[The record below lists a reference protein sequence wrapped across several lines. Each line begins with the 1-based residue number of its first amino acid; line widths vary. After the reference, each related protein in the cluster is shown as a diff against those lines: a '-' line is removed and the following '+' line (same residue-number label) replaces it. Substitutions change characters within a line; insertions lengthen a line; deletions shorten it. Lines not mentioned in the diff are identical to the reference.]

1 MDAYFCPGY
10 FRPGLEPLEGR
21 RGKGFPIEMAQ
32 VLELY
37 EKKILRDEEF
47 PIQLLIN
54 RFCHRGRCF
63 DIHWHEHIELHYV
76 VCGQTI
82 LRLEQE
88 EILAHKGDLV
98 IANSNILHEGFCD
111 GTPMETLV
119 AIFDMA
125 DFSKELAD
133 KNIIF
138 QPWIQNDPEVVR
150 IMQNIYEEFTRQE
163 IGNRLVC
170 KGYLLQLV
178 AYLVRHY
185 AQEMLDKGD
194 SLRRKKKLERLNVVY
209 QYIESNYSGP
219 ISSRELAGL
228 IHVSEDRFHHIF
240 KESAGMAPLQY
251 INEVRLGKAMNL
263 LKQGDYTATE
273 VAGAVGFSDYN
284 HFGRLFRRAFGC
296 TPNEVRKN
304 GNI

>member
-1 MDAYFCPGY
+1 
-10 FRPGLEPLEGR
+10 
-21 RGKGFPIEMAQ
+21 MAQ
-32 VLELY
+32 ALELY

-47 PIQLLIN
+47 PIQLFLN
-54 RFCHRGRCF
+54 RFRQKGRCF
-63 DIHWHEHIELHYV
+63 DVHWHEHIELHYV
-76 VCGQTI
+76 VGGRTI
-82 LRLEQE
+82 IKLEQE

-111 GTPMETLV
+111 GTPMEALV
-119 AIFDMA
+119 VIFDMA
-125 DFSKELAD
+125 DFSRELAD

-138 QPWIQNDPEVVR
+138 QPWIRNDTEIVR
-150 IMQNIYEEFTRQE
+150 IMQSIYEEFASQE

-185 AQEMLDKGD
+185 ALEMLDRGD
-194 SLRRKKKLERLNVVY
+194 SLRRQKNLQRLNIVY

-219 ISSRELAGL
+219 ISNRELADL
-228 IHVSEDRFHHIF
+228 IHVSEGRFQHIF
-240 KESAGMAPLQY
+240 KENTGMAPLQY
-251 INEVRLGKAMNL
+251 INEIRLGKAMNL

-273 VAGAVGFSDYN
+273 VADAVGFSDYN

-296 TPNEVRKN
+296 TPIEVRKN
-304 GNI
+304 SRI